1 MSAMS
6 DAIER
11 FINEMLAE
19 SESREEDSVELKR
32 NELAQYFGCAPSQ
45 INYVLT
51 TRFSLDRGYVIT
63 SKRGGGGHITIV
75 RLQAP
80 EGDLLHQLASGGI
93 GESLSMQRARA
104 IAARLKQEK
113 LLTGREA
120 AMLLAACSDAP
131 FVPSSVRDYVRA
143 NTMRAMIVAIMK
155 NRTAPEGQTE
165 PTTDETTDASKTSV
179 KEEK

>member
-11 FINEMLAE
+11 FINEMLE
-19 SESREEDSVELKR
+19 QNDGQPDSGVELKR

-75 RLQAP
+75 RLRTAQS
-80 EGDLLHQLASGGI
+80 DLLHQLAAGGI
-93 GESLSMQRARA
+93 GDSLSLQRARA
-104 IAARLKQEK
+104 IAARLEEEK
-113 LLTGREA
+113 LLSGREA
-120 AMLLAACSDAP
+120 AMLLAACSDTP
-131 FVPSSVRDYVRA
+131 LVPASVRDYVRA
-143 NTMRAMIVAIMK
+143 KTMRAMIVAILK
-155 NRTAPEGQTE
+155 QRAAQESEEGS
-165 PTTDETTDASKTSV
+165 PHRS
-179 KEEK
+179 